1 MSSRALA
8 STHIVQATAN
18 GEEVLSVSTLVQ
30 GVPRT
35 ALPEGFRGELL
46 GPGSEAYESS
56 RRVFNGMI
64 DRRPALIARCRGV
77 SDVQAAIGYARAN
90 DLPVAIRGGGHNT
103 AGHGTCDGGVLIDLS
118 LMRTA
123 RVEPASRTVR
133 ADPGCTWTDFDTET
147 VAHGLATTGGTVG
160 STGIGGLTLGGGL
173 GFLMGSF
180 GLSCDNLLS
189 VDLVTADGDFV
200 TASAAKNTDLFWGVR
215 GGGGNFGVVTSFEY
229 RLHPVDQLLA
239 GLVVYPIGAA
249 RGALELFRDVT
260 SSTPDQLSC
269 AFAMITIPEGRAV
282 AVIAACFNGQIE
294 DGERAVERLRRLGP
308 PVDDGIRPMRYTEV
322 QRIFEEIPFG
332 LQNYWKGHFIGEMP
346 DDVIDATL
354 RSFEGVT
361 SEHSAILIEA
371 PHGAVRR
378 IPDGETAFGQR
389 AASYNASAL
398 AIWEDGDP
406 ERHVRWSREYADAVA
421 PYATGGY
428 INYLAADASAN
439 DVAAAYGRERYER
452 LLTLKRKYDPTNVF
466 RFNQNIDP
474 GRASA

>member
-1 MSSRALA
+1 MSS
-8 STHIVQATAN
+8 
-18 GEEVLSVSTLVQ
+18 LVQ
-30 GVPRT
+30 GEPQT

-46 GPGSEAYESS
+46 GPGSDAYESA

-90 DLPVAIRGGGHNT
+90 DLPVAVRGGGHNT
-103 AGHGTCDGGVLIDLS
+103 AGHGTCDGGVLIDFS

-123 RVEPASRTVR
+123 RVDPASRTVR

-147 VAHGLATTGGTVG
+147 SAHDLATTGGTVG

-189 VDLVTADGDFV
+189 VDLITAEGEFV
-200 TASAAKNTDLFWGVR
+200 TASGERNSDLFWGVR

-229 RLHPVDQLLA
+229 RLHPVGELLA
-239 GLVVYPIGAA
+239 GRVIYPIEAA
-249 RGALELFRDVT
+249 RAALELFRDVT
-260 SSTPDQLSC
+260 SSGPDQLSC
-269 AFAMITIPEGRAV
+269 AFAMITVPDGPPV
-282 AVIAACFNGQIE
+282 AVIATCFNGPIQ
-294 DGERAVERLRRLGP
+294 DGERLVAPLRRLGP
-308 PVDDGIRPMRYTEV
+308 PMDDGIRPMRYPEV
-322 QRIFEEIPFG
+322 QRLFAEIPFG
-332 LQNYWKGHFIGEMP
+332 LQNYWKGHFIREMP
-346 DDVIDATL
+346 DDVIHASV

-361 SEHSAILIEA
+361 SAHSAILIEA

-389 AASYNASAL
+389 AARYNASAL
-398 AIWEDGDP
+398 AIWEDGDQA
-406 ERHVRWSREYADAVA
+406 RHVRWSREYADAVA
-421 PYATGGY
+421 RYASGGY
-428 INYLAADASAN
+428 INYLAADASA
-439 DVAAAYGRERYER
+439 DEVAGAYGHERYER
-452 LLTLKRKYDPTNVF
+452 LLALKRKYDPTNVF

-474 GRASA
+474 TE